1 MSAKVR
7 YYLEQTV
14 PELEDLQKKGLF
26 DKNEI
31 NLIMRKRTD
40 FEHRLASRGSK
51 TRDYL
56 KYVDYETNLERLR
69 KKRYSRLSSVGL
81 INTKPSISD
90 WASERRILFI
100 YDRAIQKFPNDLQ
113 IWEEYLNYAKKQKL
127 FKKIYKIYTQ
137 LLQLHPTSIASWISA
152 ANFEYEYV
160 GSAKNA
166 RTLFQRALRFNKD
179 SKKLWISYTL
189 FELSYITKLL
199 SRRKIL
205 GLITEKQQ
213 RDHEASEQSN
223 VEQHEEDDGM
233 IQLPTVTHEE
243 LKGALN
249 TLPDADMNMLG
260 NPETNPAL
268 KGDVALTVAEIAIDT
283 LFALKTN
290 TTISE
295 FEFKY
300 QLCLEFIT
308 LFTKFEELNRLY
320 LGQHMVDYLMRQFD
334 HEPKAIVLDITLP
347 LRYVSV
353 NDVNFIDILQSC
365 TNKYLAYKSKAQN
378 VNDKADLKSLL
389 STFLTTKFLEDDSIN
404 DKTKQ
409 ILHSIVKKL

>member
-14 PELEDLQKKGLF
+14 PELEDLQKK
-26 DKNEI
+26 
-31 NLIMRKRTD
+31 D

-100 YDRAIQKFPNDLQ
+100 YDRAVQKFPNDLQ
-113 IWEEYLNYAKKQKL
+113 ILGGILKLKKQKL

-353 NDVNFIDILQSC
+353 NDVNEIDILQSC